1 MAVAELT
8 NPELLLLRAIIEE
21 GSQHIPIDAVMVDDQ
36 AIVVTASHGLKQHG
50 LLTIDESIEI
60 GYELGVEGEHALE
73 HGLLENRIWEW
84 ISTQKN
90 PTMQGLNN
98 AFERHEAGPGVGLLK
113 QLGVTIDNGT
123 FCAANPTAIPTI
135 IIE

>member
-1 MAVAELT
+1 MRWNTVC
-8 NPELLLLRAIIEE
+8 
-21 GSQHIPIDAVMVDDQ
+21 
-36 AIVVTASHGLKQHG
+36 
-50 LLTIDESIEI
+50 
-60 GYELGVEGEHALE
+60 
-73 HGLLENRIWEW
+73 LENRIWEW

-135 IIE
+135 IIERLSFLEWIKTDGPFAPTLTDNHDGVGILGDWDELTQHFTNRRNPS